1 MTPME
6 RVTLTVLWAIGVLAF
21 AVLYAPAAIVVTL
34 SFFSIKNH
42 QIDWS
47 DFSLQWYGKFA
58 QNSQLLD
65 SLGNSLWVGACAVVG
80 ATIISLALAYY
91 MKTGARKGQKYI
103 EFVIFL
109 PFVLPA
115 IITGISLL
123 VAFREAGLERS
134 LVTVTI
140 GHVVLILAVIY
151 RMIMIRLDTL
161 EDSQIEGS
169 LDLGANGFE
178 TFIYIVFPQ
187 LRSALVTSSLLAF
200 ALSFDETLVTFFLVG
215 GDSTLPM
222 RLWAMMRTGFTP
234 EINALVSVVLC
245 VTLMCAALGAL
256 SLRQSIERK
265 A

>member
-34 SFFSIKNH
+34 SFFSIKSH

-58 QNSQLLD
+58 ENSQLLD

-115 IITGISLL
+115 IITGISL
-123 VAFREAGLERS
+123 
-134 LVTVTI
+134 
-140 GHVVLILAVIY
+140 
-151 RMIMIRLDTL
+151 
-161 EDSQIEGS
+161 
-169 LDLGANGFE
+169 
-178 TFIYIVFPQ
+178 
-187 LRSALVTSSLLAF
+187 
-200 ALSFDETLVTFFLVG
+200 
-215 GDSTLPM
+215 
-222 RLWAMMRTGFTP
+222 
-234 EINALVSVVLC
+234 
-245 VTLMCAALGAL
+245 
-256 SLRQSIERK
+256 
-265 A
+265 